1 MAVATKI
8 EDPLEIVLE
17 GTSWLE
23 GFRQGREDGFEVG
36 LKLGLVTAIKELE
49 RRIKMRPDEQI
60 KLAEELRARERQL
73 DKLGFVRKST
83 KDD

>member
-1 MAVATKI
+1 MTVAIKI
-8 EDPLEIVLE
+8 SDPLESVFE

-23 GFRQGREDGFEVG
+23 GFRQGRQDGFEIG

-49 RRIKMRPDEQI
+49 RLIEKKPDHEI

-73 DKLGFVRKST
+73 DELGFVRKCT